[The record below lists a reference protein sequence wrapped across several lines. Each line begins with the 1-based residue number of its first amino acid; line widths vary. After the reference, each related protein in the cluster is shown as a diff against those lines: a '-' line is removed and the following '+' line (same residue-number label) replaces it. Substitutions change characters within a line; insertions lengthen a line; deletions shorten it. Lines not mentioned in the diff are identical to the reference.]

1 MADKSDYPGSWRLFA
16 GIVFTIAFLLMVNVS
31 SQQIDFYYFE
41 EGNWGERDDETG
53 EYPLE
58 TRSEYCDRENQAIL
72 DAKGPV
78 RPSYTQVIPCN
89 GWEFDTQVSIVLT
102 LLPLG
107 FAMMCLGRP
116 YAKDLDIALKSE
128 KEFEE
133 E

>member
-41 EGNWGERDDETG
+41 KGEWSYENGTY
-53 EYPLE
+53 EPT
-58 TRSEYCDRENQAIL
+58 TRTEWC
-72 DAKGPV
+72 
-78 RPSYTQVIPCN
+78 
-89 GWEFDTQVSIVLT
+89 DTQDDRMNPAHCNSWKFNTQISVALT
-102 LLPLG
+102 LLALG

-116 YAKDLDIALKSE
+116 YAKNIDIASKSE
-128 KEFEE
+128 KESEE